1 MILRVNGGSS
11 GPLETWVACVLSYR
25 CSSNHSLQSDEAP
38 AAILIAHGAHLTLK
52 KQSRRRAAYWYAV
65 AASRLEKCGIVGHT
79 SLSSAYALTNHLE
92 TSHRALSAESASS
105 L

>member
-1 MILRVNGGSS
+1 VILRVNGGLS
-11 GPLETWVACVLSYR
+11 GPLETCVACIMSYR
-25 CSSNHSLQSDEAP
+25 CSSNHDLQSEEAP
-38 AAILIAHGAHLTLK
+38 AAILIAHGAHLTFK

-65 AASRLEKCGIVGHT
+65 AASRLEKCGIVGRT
-79 SLSSAYALTNHLE
+79 FRSSVCAFRNHLE